1 MNAVKSIQSFHMNNK
16 AHPCHKNTE
25 EAVAPD
31 DTLIE
36 QKTL

>member
-1 MNAVKSIQSFHMNNK
+1 MHNK
-16 AHPCHKNTE
+16 CNSCHKNTE

-36 QKTL
+36 QKTLQKKTWMRRN